1 MAGPGVTID
10 LDKIAENARAV
21 VSLCADHG
29 VAVTGVTK
37 VTCGLP
43 QVAKALLHGGV
54 ADIGESRLEN
64 VHRLRAGGITSP
76 VMLLRIPQV
85 SAADEIV
92 TSVDTSLNSELSA
105 IRALSRAAEQH
116 GIVHR
121 IILMVDL
128 GDLREGFW
136 PDDLLPAVREVVD
149 LPGIRIQGIG
159 TNLTCYGGVIPTQQ
173 NMGQLADW
181 AHRIEDTFRIPVETI
196 SGGNS
201 SSLPL
206 LASGRMPKAINH
218 LRIGEAIL
226 LGRETI
232 HRTCWPATVQDA
244 FTLSAEII
252 ELKRKPSVPIGETG
266 QDAFGRTPVFV
277 NRGEMLRGILNVG
290 REDVDVE
297 GIVPADSGVTIVGAS
312 SDHLIIDVTHRR
324 EPAALGDEV
333 VFSLSY
339 SALLSAMTSGY
350 VEKRPVGGE
359 RFAPGRER
367 ILFVGDDPV
376 LGAPDDWEDLE
387 RLGYRDRRFLP
398 AFDPD
403 ELANLGFQPGDECIV
418 AAGREP
424 LFRPLYRLYASAG
437 DPPGVVWF
445 SPSADDLLGSPE
457 ELPVSAENLVLL
469 CLQDAQEV
477 AADIIRRLRIETFTM
492 EDVDLLGIRE
502 ATCRALRRAASGARG
517 AYVRFNPSVA
527 IGGGD
532 GLTHRETH
540 LAMETIAASGLLRA
554 LDLSGTGHRARRER
568 ETIRTFIRSALGKRI
583 LGR

>member
-1 MAGPGVTID
+1 MAGPAITMD
-10 LDKIAENARAV
+10 LDKITSNARAV

-29 VAVTGVTK
+29 VTVTGVTK
-37 VTCGLP
+37 VTCGSP
-43 QVAKALLHGGV
+43 KVARALLHGGV
-54 ADIGESRLEN
+54 SNIGESRLEN

-92 TSVDTSLNSELSA
+92 TSVDVSLNSELPA

-121 IILMVDL
+121 VILMVDL

-136 PDDLLPAVREVVD
+136 PDDLLPAVREVVE
-149 LPGIRIQGIG
+149 LPGVRIQGIG
-159 TNLTCYGGVIPTQQ
+159 TNLTCYGGVIPTEQ
-173 NMGQLADW
+173 NMGELADW
-181 AHRIEDTFRIPVETI
+181 AHRIEDTFRIPVDTV

-232 HRTCWPATVQDA
+232 HRTYWPGTVPDA

-266 QDAFGRTPVFV
+266 QDAFGRAPVFAD
-277 NRGEMLRGILNVG
+277 RGEMLRGILNVG
-290 REDVDVE
+290 REDVDVD
-297 GIVPADSGVTIVGAS
+297 GLVPVDSDVAIVGAS
-312 SDHLIIDVTHRR
+312 SDHLIINVTQLR

-333 VFSLSY
+333 AFNLSY

-350 VEKRPVGGE
+350 VEKRQIGGE
-359 RFAPGRER
+359 RFAPQRKR
-367 ILFVGDDPV
+367 ILFLGDDPV
-376 LGAPDDWEDLE
+376 LGVPDDWEDLE
-387 RLGYRDRRFLP
+387 RLGYRDRWSLH

-403 ELANLGFQPGDECIV
+403 ELADLVLPPGQECIV

-424 LFRPLYRLYASAG
+424 LFRPLFRLYASSG
-437 DPPGVVWF
+437 DPPGVVWI
-445 SPSADDLLGSPE
+445 SPRAEDLFGSRDD
-457 ELPVSAENLVLL
+457 LPVSAENLVLL
-469 CLQDAQEV
+469 CLQDAEEQ

-517 AYVRFNPSVA
+517 TYVRFDPSTA
-527 IGGGD
+527 IGGGN

-540 LAMETIAASGLLRA
+540 LAMETIAASGLLRV
-554 LDLSGTGHRARRER
+554 LDLSGTGHWGKRER
-568 ETIRTFIRSALGKRI
+568 EMIQAFIRSALGKRI